1 MATFNQSGQSVGTQV
16 NGETVVLHDIAGA
29 GVSTAGSSLTESL
42 GSLLTAVEELRRK
55 GNISPEQH
63 SEAIGVLREALEVE
77 AGDAP
82 DRKARLATL
91 LSKLRAVLGGAAAV
105 APLVTAVA
113 GIVALVSGGQ
123 P

>member
-1 MATFNQSGQSVGTQV
+1 MATFNQSGQSVGNQV
-16 NGETVVLHDIAGA
+16 NGETVVLRDIAGA
-29 GVSTAGSSLTESL
+29 GVSAVGGSLKGSL
-42 GSLLTAVEELRRK
+42 GSLLTAVEELGRK

-63 SEAIGVLREALEVE
+63 DEAIGVLREALEVE

-82 DRKARLATL
+82 DRKTRLATL
-91 LSKLRAVLGGAAAV
+91 LSRLRAVLGGAAAA
-105 APLVTAVA
+105 APLVTAAA